1 LELCPK
7 LRRSFQW
14 LRASTNAWLEE
25 CLKEYRLR
33 DGEHFDK
40 EGQTEI
46 IFKNHSR
53 NLVKL
58 CWINYRG
65 GLQSYGQIKPGEKLF
80 QATYANATW
89 AVTDEKDKWLGY
101 FIAGHEIASGII
113 PKK

>member
-1 LELCPK
+1 MVTGK
-7 LRRSFQW
+7 S
-14 LRASTNAWLEE
+14 NAWLEE

-65 GLQSYGQIKPGEKLF
+65 GLQSYGQIKPGEKRV